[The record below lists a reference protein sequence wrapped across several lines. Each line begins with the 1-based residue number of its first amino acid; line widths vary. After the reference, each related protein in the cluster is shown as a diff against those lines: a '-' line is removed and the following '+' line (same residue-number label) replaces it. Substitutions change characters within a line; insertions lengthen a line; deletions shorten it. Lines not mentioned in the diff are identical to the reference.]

1 MIMYWPAYAAGY
13 GNRRSLQVT
22 SIEARAERRILRLL
36 VRAGRLGNGAQI
48 VQLCRSSAAWGLG
61 RGDRRV
67 NSAAANTL
75 YRDRVCGID
84 IGKAG
89 LAATIQVPPDKGPG
103 AAGAGTRSFG
113 MRVIT

>member
-1 MIMYWPAYAAGY
+1 
-13 GNRRSLQVT
+13 L
-22 SIEARAERRILRLL
+22 ARTISDRRILRLL

-89 LAATIQVPPDKGPG
+89 LVATIQVPPDKGPG